1 MLRKQALLD
10 TVASQRGTRQI
21 LSFLAANSVAGAAGA
36 TSLAVPWVT
45 VAGSVA
51 ANVRNYLVVGL
62 KPGTANL
69 GSVATPAGWT
79 LVTSHIGGG
88 YGGTLGTDT
97 GNTRVFLYI
106 KDGDNTS
113 TGNLTVNITPDG
125 ANGVASANMGRLEKT
140 KGTWQP
146 IAVTKGEATV
156 DTNAATYALTT
167 PMVCSRGDV
176 LIYGFA
182 MADDFLNGTALA
194 AGAGLTAMSPPLAK
208 DATNPNG
215 FKMAH
220 VSTGRRAQRGLQLGS
235 QGLTAQVGFI
245 LRGPM
250 VIGRMRVR

>member
-21 LSFLAANSVAGAAGA
+21 ISFLAANSVAGAAGA

-45 VAGSVA
+45 VAGAVT

-69 GSVATPAGWT
+69 GAVATPAGWT

-88 YGGTLGTDT
+88 YGTTLGADT
-97 GNTRVFLYI
+97 GNCRVFLYI
-106 KDGDNTS
+106 KDNDNTS
-113 TGNLTVNITPDG
+113 TGTLTVNITPDG

-140 KGTWQP
+140 KGTWQA
-146 IAVTKGEATV
+146 IATTKGEATV
-156 DTNAATYALTT
+156 DTTVGSYALAT

-176 LIYGFA
+176 LIYGFTT
-182 MADDFLNGTALA
+182 ADDFLNGTAL
-194 AGAGLTAMSPPLAK
+194 GAGPGLTSMTPPLAK

-215 FKMAH
+215 FHMAH
-220 VSTGRRAQRGLQLGS
+220 VSTGRRAQRGLQLGT
-235 QGLTAQVGFI
+235 QTLTVQPTFI
-245 LRGPM
+245 CRGPM